1 MQAQPLCA
9 ASLLQVL
16 DDVRADKD
24 SRRKRRHLIHVS
36 VRMLQLE
43 YTNAGERG
51 SPESRASAAREAALV
66 LNQHMLRA
74 PDVAVFLYAVPRAT
88 PSVAVS
94 KLKSP

>member
-16 DDVRADKD
+16 DDVRADKA
-24 SRRKRRHLIHVS
+24 STRKRRHLIHVS

-66 LNQHMLRA
+66 LSQHTSHA
-74 PDVAVFLYAVPRAT
+74 PDVAVFLYTLCPEPRLAW
-88 PSVAVS
+88 PFQN
-94 KLKSP
+94 